1 MINKPPM
8 IANTMPEPVVTP
20 SPRFWDASWKYPV
33 LDAWRGRKR
42 RSEWLNLNIVEIVDR
57 RRHP

>member
-1 MINKPPM
+1 M